1 MAQRLWDRISE
12 GDAIGTLQ
20 FPITVYRLVMAA
32 GANRDFN
39 AIHHNS
45 EFARSTG
52 APEMYANT
60 LFLQGMWE
68 RLVRDYVGVA
78 GRIHGLGGF
87 RMRTFNTV
95 GDTVVV
101 TGRIIRKW
109 RQEGRGMLEIE
120 LRSDNSRGLSVGPG
134 FILASLP
141 LGREIAGGP
150 SG

>member
-1 MAQRLWDRISE
+1 MAQIIWDSI
-12 GDAIGTLQ
+12 GVDDQIGTLR

-45 EFARSTG
+45 EVARSTG
-52 APEMYANT
+52 APEMFANT

-68 RLVRDYVGVA
+68 RLVRDYIGVA
-78 GRIHGLGGF
+78 GRIHRLGGF

-101 TGRIIRKW
+101 TGRVARKW
-109 RQEGRGMLEIE
+109 QEEERGMLEIE
-120 LRSDNSRGLSVGPG
+120 LRSDNSGGLAVGPG
-134 FILASLP
+134 FIVASLP
-141 LGREIAGGP
+141 LTAKATGEIHG
-150 SG
+150 